1 MCNKIKH
8 QTASVAVNTKFRMFF
23 TESSLKKAIE
33 TVYAEDQKQMF
44 RDLLSILQTRNKDE
58 LMSALL
64 DRAYSDHRD
73 NRFYLNHFIEYF
85 IFNKSIVDDEYNNGF
100 RITLSSIKHD
110 FTFENDDCITAS
122 FIMSKTFD
130 YIDEYANRT
139 DLISKVVSHNELFHQ
154 AQRMLESMDFNADT
168 RSNAEFFV
176 DEILITDVI
185 TKTFVKVKSANIDC
199 TVNVSDVIVAVEDP
213 NSLSDIKDALDER
226 LDKLIHCDQVDF
238 IKYYASIEHYDTYD
252 TDLTDDDIEIVEEDT
267 DELVS

>member
-1 MCNKIKH
+1 MSNTLSK
-8 QTASVAVNTKFRMFF
+8 TATVKVNTKFRMFF
-23 TESSLKKAIE
+23 TESSLTKAIE

-44 RDLLSILQTRNKDE
+44 QDLSSILTTKNTDY
-58 LMSALL
+58 LNSVL
-64 DRAYSDHRD
+64 DRSHSNDNRD
-73 NRFYLNHFIEYF
+73 NRFYFKHFIEYF
-85 IFNKSIVDDEYNNGF
+85 IFNKSIYDNEWNNDF
-100 RITLSSIKHD
+100 KINLSSIKLD
-110 FTFENDDCITAS
+110 KDLDNNDCLIVS
-122 FIMSKTFD
+122 FSINKTFD
-130 YIDEYANRT
+130 DVEEYVDRS
-139 DLISKVVSHNELFHQ
+139 DLISKVVSQNELFRR
-154 AQRMLESMDFNADT
+154 AQSMLETMHFNAVT
-168 RSNAEFFV
+168 RSDAELFV
-176 DEILITDVI
+176 DEIIITDVI